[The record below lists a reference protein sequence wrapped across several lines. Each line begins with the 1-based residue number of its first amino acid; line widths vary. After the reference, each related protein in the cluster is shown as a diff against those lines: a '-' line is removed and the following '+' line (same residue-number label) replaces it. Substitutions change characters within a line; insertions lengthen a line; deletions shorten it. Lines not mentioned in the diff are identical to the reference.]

1 MSNFPMILEADIDAL
16 HDEMGRQQGLDEKL
30 LSRFANQQ
38 PHITGWLLG
47 EDFKLLTEE
56 EQDYLFFIA
65 MCIYEVC
72 SRKIGA
78 RAEVSG
84 DDIREVEEA
93 NWTIL
98 EASTGKSFRERMD
111 VFFESTPQE
120 DLLAFIEDSLT
131 EDDEDSDTIVTKIGR
146 EPMFVALKSI
156 VDVLTG
162 N

>member
-1 MSNFPMILEADIDAL
+1 MSKFPMITEADIDAL
-16 HDEMGRQQGLDEKL
+16 HDEMARQQGLDEKL

-47 EDFKLLTEE
+47 EDFSLLTEE

-72 SRKIGA
+72 SRKHGN
-78 RAEVSG
+78 REEVDG
-84 DDIREVEEA
+84 DTIREAEEA
-93 NWTIL
+93 NWALL
-98 EASTGKSFRERMD
+98 ESSIAKTFRDRMD
-111 VFFESTPQE
+111 VFFDATEQE

-131 EDDEDSDTIVTKIGR
+131 EDDEEQDTIVTKIGR

-156 VDVLTG
+156 VDVLT
-162 N
+162 